1 MFYCHIDADRAAHR
15 YNEFLEQEEI
25 PFDENI
31 YYTEPVYRTRKNHL
45 SDARYLLWKQNEQI
59 RYYDM
64 DGRDF
69 TELLNALNLE
79 SYENIELST
88 MKFVEDYPE
97 ILAKYD
103 IRDQYELHNTL
114 QRP

>member
-1 MFYCHIDADRAAHR
+1 
-15 YNEFLEQEEI
+15 
-25 PFDENI
+25 
-31 YYTEPVYRTRKNHL
+31 
-45 SDARYLLWKQNEQI
+45 
-59 RYYDM
+59 M

-97 ILAKYD
+97 ILAKYN